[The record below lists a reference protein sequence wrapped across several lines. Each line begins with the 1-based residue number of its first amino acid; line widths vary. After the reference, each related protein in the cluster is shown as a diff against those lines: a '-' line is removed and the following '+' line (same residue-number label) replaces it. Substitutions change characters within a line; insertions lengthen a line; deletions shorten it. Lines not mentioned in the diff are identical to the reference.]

1 LKIRE
6 TSLPSVF
13 VIEPAV
19 FADERGFFMETWR
32 LDRFRDLGID
42 VPFVQDN
49 HSRSSRGVLRG
60 LHFQEPHAQGKLIR
74 CVRGSI
80 FDVAVDVRR
89 GSPTFSRWFG
99 VDLTE
104 DNRWMMWVPPGFAHG
119 FLTLSDAADVTYK
132 CTDYYE
138 PSSER
143 SILWNDP
150 DIGIVWPA
158 VEARLSKKDAA
169 APRLK
174 AAEML
179 PSYP

>member
-1 LKIRE
+1 MKIRE

-32 LDRFRDLGID
+32 LDRFRDIGID

-74 CVRGSI
+74 CVRGSV
-80 FDVAVDVRR
+80 FDVAVDVRV

-104 DNRWMMWVPPGFAHG
+104 ENRLMLWVPPGFAHG
-119 FLTLSDAADVTYK
+119 FLTLSDVADVTYK
-132 CTDYYE
+132 CTDYYD

-150 DIGIVWPA
+150 DIGIEWPKG
-158 VEARLSKKDAA
+158 EARLSKKDAT
-169 APRLK
+169 APRLEG
-174 AAEML
+174 AEVL
-179 PSYP
+179 PSY